1 MGRSPI
7 VPVDLGFLNDQSI
20 ALCGF
25 MGVGKTSVGKKLA
38 FRTGRTFIDLDAAI
52 VERLGRSIPEI
63 FAAGDEPLFRTTE
76 SSLLAE
82 LVTQAPP
89 SVIALGG
96 GAYADAATRDLLREH
111 AFVIHLDQSWEAL
124 YPALSRLR
132 ESRPLLLNL
141 SVEQIKELYEKRRE
155 SYLLADLSVEIP
167 RAGVWVA
174 TRIVLSAISEF
185 LKR

>member
-1 MGRSPI
+1 MGRSPNEPI
-7 VPVDLGFLNDQSI
+7 DLGFLQDRSI

-52 VERLGRSIPEI
+52 VDRLGRSIPEI
-63 FAAGDEPLFRTTE
+63 FASGDEPLFRTTE
-76 SSLLAE
+76 SSVLAD
-82 LVTQAPP
+82 LVMKEPP

-96 GAYADAATRDLLREH
+96 GAYVDPATRDLLRER

-132 ESRPLLLNL
+132 ESRPLLQNL
-141 SVEQIKELYEKRRE
+141 SADQIKQLYEQRRK

-174 TRIVLSAISEF
+174 TRTVVSAVSEF